1 MCRYTSVTLNPPPL
15 LRGDPPAGRWS
26 PREVDRTPPPVGR
39 SLGGGRCVTT
49 DPSLGPCPCR
59 EPPQRSLPLLLSEPN
74 RHSAQASKS
83 PVSLCKLV
91 TQRRRLEPARL
102 TYVYVEHPRG
112 VGRPDCACRRS
123 VQSLWQRSSS
133 TQYARIVPSDDY
145 TQNCDRDTSPPPSP
159 HTGLIGSTWAGTL
172 TSLCSDP
179 TLSFSRAQP
188 LRTRSDYTGGEGAC
202 VSSIS
207 RD

>member
-1 MCRYTSVTLNPPPL
+1 M
-15 LRGDPPAGRWS
+15 G
-26 PREVDRTPPPVGR
+26 TPPPVSGLPPRWTGPPLR
-39 SLGGGRCVTT
+39 SVALSAAGGVTT
-49 DPSLGPCPCR
+49 DPSPVRVLAV
-59 EPPQRSLPLLLSEPN
+59 SPLNALSPSFLANPTATAHRLRN
-74 RHSAQASKS
+74 RRF
-83 PVSLCKLV
+83 SLCKLV

-112 VGRPDCACRRS
+112 VGRPDCVLA
-123 VQSLWQRSSS
+123 VALHNLLWQRSSS

-179 TLSFSRAQP
+179 TLTSLDTRAQP

-202 VSSIS
+202 ASSI
-207 RD
+207 RETNLFTAAAACAV

>member
-1 MCRYTSVTLNPPPL
+1 MIESLVRQITTPTEPRRAARA
-15 LRGDPPAGRWS
+15 RGSLATTDTRACLTRRP
-26 PREVDRTPPPVGR
+26 TPPSVRVLAVSPLNAL
-39 SLGGGRCVTT
+39 S
-49 DPSLGPCPCR
+49 PSFLT
-59 EPPQRSLPLLLSEPN
+59 PN
-74 RHSAQASKS
+74 RHRLRNRRF
-83 PVSLCKLV
+83 SLCKLV

-188 LRTRSDYTGGEGAC
+188 LRTRSD
-202 VSSIS
+202 
-207 RD
+207 

>member
-1 MCRYTSVTLNPPPL
+1 M
-15 LRGDPPAGRWS
+15 G
-26 PREVDRTPPPVGR
+26 TPPPVGGLPPRWTGPPLR
-39 SLGGGRCVTT
+39 SVALSAAGGVTT
-49 DPSLGPCPCR
+49 DPSRGPCPCR

-112 VGRPDCACRRS
+112 VGRPDCVLAVSLCTISCGSAPVR
-123 VQSLWQRSSS
+123 VQFY
-133 TQYARIVPSDDY
+133 TEYARIVPSDDY

>member
-1 MCRYTSVTLNPPPL
+1 MYRPPL
-15 LRGDPPAGRWS
+15 LRGDPPAGRSVSLLAVS
-26 PREVDRTPPPVGR
+26 PLNAL
-39 SLGGGRCVTT
+39 S
-49 DPSLGPCPCR
+49 PSFLANPTATGF
-59 EPPQRSLPLLLSEPN
+59 E
-74 RHSAQASKS
+74 S

-91 TQRRRLEPARL
+91 TQRRRPEPAPL

-123 VQSLWQRSSS
+123 VQSLTLWQRSSS

>member
-1 MCRYTSVTLNPPPL
+1 M
-15 LRGDPPAGRWS
+15 G
-26 PREVDRTPPPVGR
+26 TPPPVGGLPPRWTGPPLR
-39 SLGGGRCVTT
+39 SVALSAAGGVTT
-49 DPSLGPCPCR
+49 DPSRGPCPCR

-74 RHSAQASKS
+74 RHRLRNRRF
-83 PVSLCKLV
+83 SLCKLV

-172 TSLCSDP
+172 TSLCSP
-179 TLSFSRAQP
+179 TQPSPRSFSSAAAP
-188 LRTRSDYTGGEGAC
+188 DEK
-202 VSSIS
+202 
-207 RD
+207 